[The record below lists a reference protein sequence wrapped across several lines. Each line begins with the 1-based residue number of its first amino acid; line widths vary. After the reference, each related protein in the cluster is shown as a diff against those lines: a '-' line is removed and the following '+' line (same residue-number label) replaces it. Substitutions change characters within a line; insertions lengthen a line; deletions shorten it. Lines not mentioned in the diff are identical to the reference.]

1 HHLRALPATRP
12 IRTPHAPSTRHR
24 HPPYAADASHPPRS
38 PTRLHS
44 RAMWARLYNR
54 HIVRLYKRHIVRLYK
69 RHIVRLYRRHTYALQ
84 APYSTPYSTP
94 YRRHTYALQYA
105 LQAPYIRHI
114 IADYLRRSY
123 VYQTPID
130 HTKPY
135 KRLTVA
141 PDGPP
146 MLTH

>member
-1 HHLRALPATRP
+1 
-12 IRTPHAPSTRHR
+12 R
-24 HPPYAADASHPPRS
+24 HPYAIAEPCGRSYTTPYSTPIQAP
-38 PTRLHS
+38 
-44 RAMWARLYNR
+44 
-54 HIVRLYKRHIVRLYK
+54 
-69 RHIVRLYRRHTYALQ
+69 YRRHTYALQ
-84 APYSTPYSTP
+84 APYIRPTGAIHTPYRRHTYALQAPYIRPTGALQYALQAPYSTP

-146 MLTH
+146 MLTY

>member
-1 HHLRALPATRP
+1 P
-12 IRTPHAPSTRHR
+12 IP
-24 HPPYAADASHPPRS
+24 
-38 PTRLHS
+38 
-44 RAMWARLYNR
+44 R
-54 HIVRLYKRHIVRLYK
+54 HIVRLYKRPTGAIHTP
-69 RHIVRLYRRHTYALQ
+69 YRRHTYALQ
-84 APYSTPYSTP
+84 APYIRPTGAIHTP

-146 MLTH
+146 MRTY